1 MSPFCLCVILSE
13 AAGFHSEELQSR
25 QGMLLSFQLLL
36 DILKFSTL
44 YCIFIEQ

>member
-13 AAGFHSEELQSR
+13 AGFHREELQSR

>member
-1 MSPFCLCVILSE
+1 MSPFYLRVILSK
-13 AAGFHSEELQSR
+13 AAGFHREELQSR

-36 DILKFSTL
+36 DILKFSTP